1 MGTKKEAFASPS
13 SGSNPCF
20 EVTTTGSRFEPSTS
34 KMLPN
39 LQTFLLCVQILIST
53 SVSKEE
59 FLMRRG
65 TYKTLLHSGVP
76 YVYRSVFECKV
87 TGFPDT
93 LQASLHPFSVIL
105 TWKNAIAILRL
116 QNKCYNRF
124 WYVGDGKTE
133 GKQGRTLRSFGA
145 WFKAGDG
152 LSGRWLKWLKRR
164 ILHILIYSMC
174 APYMCHMF
182 PAISFASSFYIS
194 SASSPK
200 IPRLFN
206 LEREKVGPSSK

>member
-39 LQTFLLCVQILIST
+39 LQTFLLIST

-65 TYKTLLHSGVP
+65 TYKTLLHSGVS

-105 TWKNAIAILRL
+105 T
-116 QNKCYNRF
+116 
-124 WYVGDGKTE
+124 
-133 GKQGRTLRSFGA
+133 
-145 WFKAGDG
+145 
-152 LSGRWLKWLKRR
+152 
-164 ILHILIYSMC
+164 
-174 APYMCHMF
+174 
-182 PAISFASSFYIS
+182 
-194 SASSPK
+194 
-200 IPRLFN
+200 
-206 LEREKVGPSSK
+206 

>member
-65 TYKTLLHSGVP
+65 TYKTLLHSGVS
-76 YVYRSVFECKV
+76 YVYRSVFEFKV

-93 LQASLHPFSVIL
+93 LQASSHPFSVIL
-105 TWKNAIAILRL
+105 T
-116 QNKCYNRF
+116 
-124 WYVGDGKTE
+124 
-133 GKQGRTLRSFGA
+133 
-145 WFKAGDG
+145 
-152 LSGRWLKWLKRR
+152 
-164 ILHILIYSMC
+164 
-174 APYMCHMF
+174 
-182 PAISFASSFYIS
+182 
-194 SASSPK
+194 
-200 IPRLFN
+200 
-206 LEREKVGPSSK
+206 

>member
-65 TYKTLLHSGVP
+65 TYKTLLHSGVS

-93 LQASLHPFSVIL
+93 LQASLHPFRVIL
-105 TWKNAIAILRL
+105 TWKNAIVILRL
-116 QNKCYNRF
+116 QNKCHNGF
-124 WYVGDGKTE
+124 WYVGDGKTNA
-133 GKQGRTLRSFGA
+133 KQGCTLRAFGS
-145 WFKAGDG
+145 WFKGG
-152 LSGRWLKWLKRR
+152 EVSGRWLKWRM
-164 ILHILIYSMC
+164 LHILICCMC
-174 APYMCHMF
+174 APWYVSCVSRHILCLVF
-182 PAISFASSFYIS
+182 LHILRLL
-194 SASSPK
+194 PK
-200 IPRLFN
+200 NPTPLQSWRRKSRAKFKI
-206 LEREKVGPSSK
+206 KT

>member
-65 TYKTLLHSGVP
+65 TYKTLLHSGVS

-93 LQASLHPFSVIL
+93 LQASSHPFRVIL
-105 TWKNAIAILRL
+105 TWKNAIVILRL
-116 QNKCYNRF
+116 QNKCHNGF
-124 WYVGDGKTE
+124 WYVRDGKTNA
-133 GKQGRTLRSFGA
+133 KQGCTLRAFGS
-145 WFKAGDG
+145 WFKGG
-152 LSGRWLKWLKRR
+152 EVSGRWLKWLKRR
-164 ILHILIYSMC
+164 MLHILICCMC
-174 APYMCHMF
+174 APYMCHVF

-194 SASSPK
+194 SASFPK

-206 LEREKVGPSSK
+206 LEGEKVGPSSK

>member
-65 TYKTLLHSGVP
+65 TYKTLLHSGVS
-76 YVYRSVFECKV
+76 YVYHSVFECKV

-93 LQASLHPFSVIL
+93 LQASLHPFRVIL

-116 QNKCYNRF
+116 QNKCHNGF
-124 WYVGDGKTE
+124 WYVRDSKTR
-133 GKQGRTLRSFGA
+133 GKQGHTLRAFGS
-145 WFKAGDG
+145 WFKR
-152 LSGRWLKWLKRR
+152 GRVKR
-164 ILHILIYSMC
+164 
-174 APYMCHMF
+174 AV
-182 PAISFASSFYIS
+182 A
-194 SASSPK
+194 
-200 IPRLFN
+200 
-206 LEREKVGPSSK
+206 

>member
-1 MGTKKEAFASPS
+1 MLFGRNLFIVAKYLLLQNIYCCKIFMGTKKEAFASPS

-65 TYKTLLHSGVP
+65 TYKTLLHSGVS

-93 LQASLHPFSVIL
+93 LQASLHPFRVIL
-105 TWKNAIAILRL
+105 T
-116 QNKCYNRF
+116 
-124 WYVGDGKTE
+124 
-133 GKQGRTLRSFGA
+133 
-145 WFKAGDG
+145 
-152 LSGRWLKWLKRR
+152 
-164 ILHILIYSMC
+164 
-174 APYMCHMF
+174 
-182 PAISFASSFYIS
+182 
-194 SASSPK
+194 
-200 IPRLFN
+200 
-206 LEREKVGPSSK
+206 